1 MYTAS
6 LTNKVRFRT
15 SRTERGL
22 KSVAA
27 EIVKGNDNGKNKV
40 LQIKL
45 DYGRHFEPIAL
56 QRYKTFMKLNN
67 RPIQVEKCG
76 LVIDSENYVS
86 GASPDGKVIDI
97 ADPSAFGI
105 IEIKCSEEYKDIDP
119 KDICFIA
126 KDSCLV
132 FSDGKVQLNKRHSY
146 YDHIQMQLALTT
158 QTWCDFV
165 FYTSKGLVIDLI
177 RFDKDYWEELVLQ
190 ILNFYFTYMFDQ
202 LIEKSKKQG

>member
-1 MYTAS
+1 M
-6 LTNKVRFRT
+6 
-15 SRTERGL
+15 
-22 KSVAA
+22 
-27 EIVKGNDNGKNKV
+27 
-40 LQIKL
+40 
-45 DYGRHFEPIAL
+45 
-56 QRYKTFMKLNN
+56 
-67 RPIQVEKCG
+67 EKCG

-97 ADPSAFGI
+97 ADPSAFGS

-165 FYTSKGLVIDLI
+165 FYTSKDLVIDRI
-177 RFDKDYWEELVLQ
+177 RFDKDYWEELVLK

>member
-1 MYTAS
+1 MFTAS

-97 ADPSAFGI
+97 ADPSA
-105 IEIKCSEEYKDIDP
+105 
-119 KDICFIA
+119 

-165 FYTSKGLVIDLI
+165 FYTSKGLVIDRI
-177 RFDKDYWEELVLQ
+177 RFDKDYWEELVLK